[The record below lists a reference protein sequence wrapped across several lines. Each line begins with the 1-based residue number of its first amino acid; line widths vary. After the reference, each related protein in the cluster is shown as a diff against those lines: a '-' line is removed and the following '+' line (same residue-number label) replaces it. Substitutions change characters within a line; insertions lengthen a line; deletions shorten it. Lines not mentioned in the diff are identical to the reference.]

1 MWLER
6 NRALLAEVPVGGI
19 AERLTVQ
26 IVYLRFQG
34 LKRLEQLF
42 PIPMNPIQLV
52 IVGRQTMT
60 DHV

>member
-6 NRALLAEVPVGGI
+6 YRALLAEVPVGGI

-34 LKRLEQLF
+34 LEWLEQLY
-42 PIPMNPIQLV
+42 PIPLNPMRRM
-52 IVGRQTMT
+52 IVA
-60 DHV
+60 H